1 MGVPLFVFCVAR
13 YAISCCRL
21 ENIWSVRPFAFT
33 TPFVVVNPAVRFMIE
48 VQYPLAGAAPVRL
61 VAKSG
66 VVSGK
71 LFDGV
76 GDTDA

>member
-1 MGVPLFVFCVAR
+1 MQREQTIAEPWIGRDEPA
-13 YAISCCRL
+13 
-21 ENIWSVRPFAFT
+21 
-33 TPFVVVNPAVRFMIE
+33 PFVVVNPTVRFMIE

-61 VAKSG
+61 AAKSG